1 MYQKCVCFL
10 FLVILVV
17 LSCSGFHIDNL
28 AMADLSK
35 KSFRTSTHTYSN
47 TDEKN
52 SYVQRPHKIRHHR
65 LWRTQVH
72 NRYPKPHIDMFV
84 YPPPPHFSSKP
95 NPTTNI
101 FPPSPN
107 TLGESNTGE
116 ISYSKYSNNNPILP
130 HRGVIHP
137 RLGEFKPPWLRADS
151 SASSEVKFSYE
162 GKLSEKNS
170 SLTSPTTFPN
180 ENLAQ
185 IPPTDFAP
193 VKFVVSRAQRSPDHK
208 KINKRRNRWTMKQS
222 EDIFTKAYKA
232 KFVVLA
238 EVESKPYKN
247 ESNGSCNYYVKV
259 IKDFKDNAANYF
271 GSVNK
276 HLRKMLNTKCELVKE
291 MTTSK
296 KYVLMLNESFGLVD
310 TPKPK
315 EKLRPAMRKKI
326 SRICKHGFV
335 PKKPHILDIK
345 EVSPKSRRKIE
356 LRNRILICT
365 VRGFPLPKITW
376 RRKNQELHHSR
387 AYNVLYKR
395 RQSKLVIKKPDA
407 EYLGQY
413 ECVAET
419 VNGLKASK
427 NFTLLPQPNKKCS
440 ENFDKDFCQ
449 NGGTCF
455 HEASMNYYGCFCPD
469 NYSGE
474 KCEVKKPSNTSMY
487 PQPDLYACNL
497 GLSTKYNC

>member
-72 NRYPKPHIDMFV
+72 NRHPKPHIDMFV

-101 FPPSPN
+101 FPPS
-107 TLGESNTGE
+107 GESNTGE
-116 ISYSKYSNNNPILP
+116 ISYSKYSNSNPILP
-130 HRGVIHP
+130 HRDAIHP
-137 RLGEFKPPWLRADS
+137 RLGEFKPPWFRAD
-151 SASSEVKFSYE
+151 SASSEAKE
-162 GKLSEKNS
+162 NS
-170 SLTSPTTFPN
+170 SQTSPTTFPN

-193 VKFVVSRAQRSPDHK
+193 VKFIVSRAQRSPSPDRK
-208 KINKRRNRWTMKQS
+208 KIQNRRRNRWTMKQS

-296 KYVLMLNESFGLVD
+296 KYVLMLNESFELVD
-310 TPKPK
+310 KPKPK
-315 EKLRPAMRKKI
+315 EKLRQAMRKKI
-326 SRICKHGFV
+326 SRVCKHGF
-335 PKKPHILDIK
+335 
-345 EVSPKSRRKIE
+345 
-356 LRNRILICT
+356 
-365 VRGFPLPKITW
+365 
-376 RRKNQELHHSR
+376 
-387 AYNVLYKR
+387 
-395 RQSKLVIKKPDA
+395 
-407 EYLGQY
+407 
-413 ECVAET
+413 
-419 VNGLKASK
+419 
-427 NFTLLPQPNKKCS
+427 
-440 ENFDKDFCQ
+440 
-449 NGGTCF
+449 
-455 HEASMNYYGCFCPD
+455 
-469 NYSGE
+469 
-474 KCEVKKPSNTSMY
+474 
-487 PQPDLYACNL
+487 
-497 GLSTKYNC
+497 

>member
-1 MYQKCVCFL
+1 MDMEKLLLTPQLEVGQLYYKRKLKTYNFTVY
-10 FLVILVV
+10 
-17 LSCSGFHIDNL
+17 NL
-28 AMADLSK
+28 KTTVAINYMW
-35 KSFRTSTHTYSN
+35 
-47 TDEKN
+47 
-52 SYVQRPHKIRHHR
+52 HK
-65 LWRTQVH
+65 LNGT
-72 NRYPKPHIDMFV
+72 K
-84 YPPPPHFSSKP
+84 
-95 NPTTNI
+95 
-101 FPPSPN
+101 
-107 TLGESNTGE
+107 G
-116 ISYSKYSNNNPILP
+116 
-130 HRGVIHP
+130 
-137 RLGEFKPPWLRADS
+137 
-151 SASSEVKFSYE
+151 SSEVVTCLWNM
-162 GKLSEKNS
+162 LSELPS
-170 SLTSPTTFPN
+170 EVSEVTF
-180 ENLAQ
+180 
-185 IPPTDFAP
+185 
-193 VKFVVSRAQRSPDHK
+193 
-208 KINKRRNRWTMKQS
+208 
-222 EDIFTKAYKA
+222 
-232 KFVVLA
+232 
-238 EVESKPYKN
+238 
-247 ESNGSCNYYVKV
+247 YY
-259 IKDFKDNAANYF
+259 
-271 GSVNK
+271 
-276 HLRKMLNTKCELVKE
+276 
-291 MTTSK
+291 
-296 KYVLMLNESFGLVD
+296 D
-310 TPKPK
+310 T
-315 EKLRPAMRKKI
+315 AT
-326 SRICKHGFV
+326 V